1 MASTSALTWAAARSG
16 EPDWK
21 FLGSLTPTDHAK
33 IEIAYQEW
41 RRRVAAGEKRPQ
53 VDWRTVEV
61 PEPEAKVV
69 AAEAVPAA
77 PLTVDHTGDEDAA
90 TAPWEDEPDVADAV
104 AQMEDILSEP
114 VPAPE
119 YVSLDDFNFEP
130 SDAEMKA
137 MLQSAG
143 SDLVDVEQTEE
154 SESDTEEATVDAPEA
169 AMDALEE
176 DNQSDTEAATE
187 DAPEATVDDAIP
199 IEQRISNLPKDAN
212 AATYEA
218 ILAALGNDV
227 AIAKDVVAAVIRDHT
242 RRHRGTA
249 AQRQFLQFLE
259 NK

>member
-41 RRRVAAGEKRPQ
+41 RARIAAGEKRPQ
-53 VDWRTVEV
+53 IDWRAVEV

-69 AAEAVPAA
+69 AAEAVPAV
-77 PLTVDHTGDEDAA
+77 PLTVDHTEAEDV
-90 TAPWEDEPDVADAV
+90 APWEDEPDVADAV

-114 VPAPE
+114 VLDPD
-119 YVSLDDFNFEP
+119 YVSLDDFNLEP
-130 SDAEMKA
+130 SEDEMKA

-176 DNQSDTEAATE
+176 DNQPDTEAAV
-187 DAPEATVDDAIP
+187 DAPETAVDAIP
-199 IEQRISNLPKDAN
+199 IEQRISRLPKDADET
-212 AATYEA
+212 TYKS
-218 ILAALGNDV
+218 LLTALGNDV
-227 AIAKDVVAAVIRDHT
+227 AIAKDVVSAVIRDHT